1 MARLIY
7 TLYILSVIS
16 VVAVSLSACDNDTV
30 YDKYNHTP
38 ITGWEKNDTLFF
50 NVPAQKE
57 NGRYRQEIGLRTNAA
72 YPFTGLTLVVEQTVE
87 PGHRQFTDTLD
98 CRLSDDK
105 GNILGQGISYFQYNF
120 ILSDVELF
128 EGDSL
133 HVCVRHIMKR
143 EILPGISDIGLKMT
157 RKH

>member
-16 VVAVSLSACDNDTV
+16 VVAVSLSACDNGTV

-50 NVPAQKE
+50 NVPAQKK

-157 RKH
+157 RIH